1 MAPAQA
7 YGISASSFPTYS
19 SAEFPMVISM
29 DGLTE
34 LAERLNLLPTDQPLS
49 GSGIALM
56 EDGCFYDLVELI
68 AALIPDE
75 AT

>member
-1 MAPAQA
+1 
-7 YGISASSFPTYS
+7 
-19 SAEFPMVISM
+19 MVISM